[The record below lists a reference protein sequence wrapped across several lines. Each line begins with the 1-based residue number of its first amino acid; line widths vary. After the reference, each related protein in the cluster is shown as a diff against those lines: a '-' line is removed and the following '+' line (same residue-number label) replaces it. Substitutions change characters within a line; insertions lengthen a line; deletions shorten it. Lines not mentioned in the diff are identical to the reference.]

1 MAQIGGVTALAL
13 LVAGRTP
20 AARLPH
26 APVPAGK
33 ARSVGEL
40 KFCIRDVST
49 GYGVRAVILLYPTQG
64 VGPDRSGGRW
74 VPPRTNPL
82 VLQSDPQGRGRYK
95 LPARAYLAEV
105 SAQGYL
111 PLRTDWVI
119 DAGSTL
125 PTTVMMEPERPPEVP
140 PQRGSFAPA
149 APMGVAGGTQCDERR
164 RPPEQAIRS
173 TSQNL

>member
-26 APVPAGK
+26 APVPAGT

-82 VLQSDPQGRGRYK
+82 VLQSDPQGRGGTNCR
-95 LPARAYLAEV
+95 PE
-105 SAQGYL
+105 
-111 PLRTDWVI
+111 
-119 DAGSTL
+119 
-125 PTTVMMEPERPPEVP
+125 PTSSR
-140 PQRGSFAPA
+140 
-149 APMGVAGGTQCDERR
+149 CRR
-164 RPPEQAIRS
+164 KAISRS
-173 TSQNL
+173 GPIG